1 MLAVIYPAASL
12 LATYLMSVGRA
23 HHYDS
28 HLLVYSGKPLSNK
41 RISKIMALTTLEYLG
56 IGLGLRD
63 VRQLMCTILVNISRC
78 NFGVPDEEDRELME
92 IHRLS
97 NHSAKTAESRY
108 ALQIED
114 ALSDVSQTAVASMQR
129 VSMRWHATIG
139 VLHPARFEQLCS
151 MQVTISLSCLS
162 SCCKL
167 MICISPILL
176 IQTTGFA
183 RWMSWSNP

>member
-41 RISKIMALTTLEYLG
+41 QTSKIMALTTLEYLG

-108 ALQIED
+108 ARSSNRRCSLGCF
-114 ALSDVSQTAVASMQR
+114 SDGRCV
-129 VSMRWHATIG
+129 HAAG
-139 VLHPARFEQLCS
+139 QYAMACYNWRFTPRTL
-151 MQVTISLSCLS
+151 
-162 SCCKL
+162 
-167 MICISPILL
+167 
-176 IQTTGFA
+176 
-183 RWMSWSNP
+183 